1 MSDWTDSLKSDSN
14 PASNPKYCFDW
25 SFIRED
31 QELIVLNLW
40 YEELLTSNGIIFQE
54 HRFKEFAATTNEKKK
69 RNRALNIDRACR
81 IAFQQGITL
90 RVVMCKGSI
99 ENNKVNKRMLD
110 SETWAVTGYDLI
122 NGGTIIQRGA
132 TPTRKTLID
141 QFDLDLT
148 KSTPIQYEQRGL
160 TYVRSSFVRRKVLLR
175 ANGHCEFCGN
185 KGFTTI
191 NDSNYLETHHF
202 TPLSE

>member
-110 SETWAVTGYDLI
+110 SET
-122 NGGTIIQRGA
+122 
-132 TPTRKTLID
+132 
-141 QFDLDLT
+141 
-148 KSTPIQYEQRGL
+148 
-160 TYVRSSFVRRKVLLR
+160 
-175 ANGHCEFCGN
+175 
-185 KGFTTI
+185 
-191 NDSNYLETHHF
+191 
-202 TPLSE
+202 